1 MEPIIGEGGAGG
13 ADLVKDATT
22 ETFMADVIDAS
33 AEVPVILD
41 LWADWCGPCKQLGP
55 VLEAAV
61 RAANGKV
68 KLVKLDI
75 DKAPEIAQ
83 QLRVQSI
90 PAVFAFHQGQPVDG
104 FVGALPESQIKAFV
118 DKVIKAGGGN
128 AGIDEAF
135 AKAKEAFDADN
146 LEAALTMCNQIFE
159 HDASHLPTV
168 GLLARCHV
176 AAGEFDDAA
185 ELLDALEEDARADPE
200 IAGALAALDLARQA
214 GSVGGDAAG
223 LEARIAADP
232 CDHQA
237 RYDLAL
243 VRYSAGD
250 REGAADALLDI
261 VDANR
266 DWNEGA
272 AKAKLF
278 ELFEAFGADDDVTLA
293 GRRRLSS
300 ILFS

>member
-1 MEPIIGEGGAGG
+1 METIVGEGGVAG

-22 ETFMADVIDAS
+22 ETFIADVIDAS

-55 VLEAAV
+55 VIEAAV

-90 PAVFAFHQGQPVDG
+90 PAVFAFHKGQPVDG
-104 FVGALPESQIKAFV
+104 FVGALPESQIKDFV
-118 DKVIKAGGGN
+118 NKVIKAGGGD
-128 AGIDEAF
+128 AGIEEAF
-135 AKAKEAFDADN
+135 AQAKEAFDADN
-146 LEAALTMCNQIFE
+146 FEAALTLCNQIFE

-168 GLLARCHV
+168 GLLARCHI
-176 AAGEFDDAA
+176 AAGELDDAA
-185 ELLDALEEDARADPE
+185 ELLDALEEDARSDPE
-200 IAGALAALDLARQA
+200 ITGAVAALDLARQA
-214 GSVGGDAAG
+214 NTVGGDAG
-223 LEARIAADP
+223 ELEARIAADP
-232 CDHQA
+232 NDHQA

-243 VRYSAGD
+243 VRYSTGD
-250 REGAADALLDI
+250 HEGAANALLDI
-261 VDANR
+261 IAAMR

-272 AKAKLF
+272 AKTKLL

>member
-1 MEPIIGEGGAGG
+1 METIIGEGGAGG

-41 LWADWCGPCKQLGP
+41 LWAEWCGPCKQLGP
-55 VLEAAV
+55 VLEAVV
-61 RAANGKV
+61 RAAGGKV
-68 KLVKLDI
+68 KLVKLDV
-75 DKAPEIAQ
+75 DKAPEISQ

-90 PAVFAFHQGQPVDG
+90 PAVFAFHNGQPIDG

-118 DKVIKAGGGN
+118 DKVIKAGGGG
-128 AGIDEAF
+128 AGVDEAF
-135 AKAKEAFDADN
+135 AQAKSAFDADN
-146 LEAALTMCNQIFE
+146 IEAALTICNQIFE
-159 HDASHLPTV
+159 HDAGHLPTI
-168 GLLARCHV
+168 GLLARCHIT
-176 AAGEFDDAA
+176 AGELDDAA
-185 ELLDALEEDARADPE
+185 ELLDALEEEARSDPE
-200 IAGALAALDLARQA
+200 IAGALASLDLARQA
-214 GSVGGDAAG
+214 SSVGGNAG
-223 LEARIAADP
+223 ELEARIAADP
-232 CDHQA
+232 NDHQA

-243 VRYSAGD
+243 VRYGAED
-250 REGAADALLDI
+250 REGAADVLLDI
-261 VDANR
+261 IAANR

-272 AKAKLF
+272 AKAKLL

>member
-1 MEPIIGEGGAGG
+1 METIIGESAAGGAG
-13 ADLVKDATT
+13 LVKDATT
-22 ETFMADVIDAS
+22 ETFMADVVDAS

-41 LWADWCGPCKQLGP
+41 LWAEWCGPCKQLGP

-104 FVGALPESQIKAFV
+104 FVGALAESQIKAFV
-118 DKVIKAGGGN
+118 DKVIKAGGGD
-128 AGIDEAF
+128 AGTDEAF
-135 AKAKEAFDADN
+135 AQAKAAFDAGN
-146 LEAALTMCNQIFE
+146 LEAALTICNQIFE
-159 HDASHLPTV
+159 HDAGHLPTV

-176 AAGEFDDAA
+176 AADELDDAA
-185 ELLDALEEDARADPE
+185 ELLDALEEDARSDPE
-200 IAGALAALDLARQA
+200 VAGAIAALELARQA
-214 GSVGGDAAG
+214 GTVDGDAG
-223 LEARIAADP
+223 ELEARFAADP
-232 CDHQA
+232 SDHQA

-243 VRYSAGD
+243 LRYGTGD
-250 REGAADALLDI
+250 HEGAANALLDI
-261 VDANR
+261 IAKMR

-272 AKAKLF
+272 AKAKLL

>member
-1 MEPIIGEGGAGG
+1 METIIGEGGAGG

-41 LWADWCGPCKQLGP
+41 LWAEWCGPCKQLGP

-61 RAANGKV
+61 RAAGGKV
-68 KLVKLDI
+68 KLVKLDV
-75 DKAPEIAQ
+75 DKAPEISQ

-90 PAVFAFHQGQPVDG
+90 PAVFAFHKGQPIDG

-118 DKVIKAGGGN
+118 DKVIKASGGG
-128 AGIDEAF
+128 AGVDEAF
-135 AKAKEAFDADN
+135 ARAKAAFDADN
-146 LEAALTMCNQIFE
+146 IEAALTICNEIFE
-159 HDASHLPTV
+159 HDAGHLPTI
-168 GLLARCHV
+168 GLLARCHI
-176 AAGEFDDAA
+176 AAGELDDAA
-185 ELLDALEEDARADPE
+185 ELLDALEEEARSDPE

-214 GSVGGDAAG
+214 GSVGGNAG
-223 LEARIAADP
+223 ELEARIAADP
-232 CDHQA
+232 NDHQA

-243 VRYSAGD
+243 VRYGAED
-250 REGAADALLDI
+250 REGAADVLLDI
-261 VDANR
+261 IAANR

-272 AKAKLF
+272 AKAKLL

>member
-68 KLVKLDI
+68 KLVKLDV

-118 DKVIKAGGGN
+118 DKVIKAGGGD

-135 AKAKEAFDADN
+135 AQAKVAFDADN
-146 LEAALTMCNQIFE
+146 FEAALTICNQIFE
-159 HDASHLPTV
+159 RDASHLPTV
-168 GLLARCHV
+168 GLLARCHI
-176 AAGEFDDAA
+176 AAGELDDAA

-214 GSVGGDAAG
+214 GSVGGNAAEF
-223 LEARIAADP
+223 EARIAADP
-232 CDHQA
+232 GDHQA
-237 RYDLAL
+237 RYDLGL

-250 REGAADALLDI
+250 HEGAADALLDI
-261 VDANR
+261 IAANR

-272 AKAKLF
+272 AKAKLL

>member
-1 MEPIIGEGGAGG
+1 METIIGEGGGNG

-22 ETFMADVIDAS
+22 ESFMADVVDAS

-61 RAANGKV
+61 RAAKGKV
-68 KLVKLDI
+68 RLVKLDI

-90 PAVFAFHQGQPVDG
+90 PAVFAFHNGQPVDG

-118 DKVIKAGGGN
+118 DKLAKQSGDGD
-128 AGIDEAF
+128 GIEEAF
-135 AKAKEAFDADN
+135 AQAKAAFEADN
-146 LEAALTMCNQIFE
+146 VEAALAICNQIFE
-159 HDASHLPTV
+159 HDAGHLPTV
-168 GLLARCHV
+168 GLLARCHIV
-176 AAGEFDDAA
+176 AGELDAAA
-185 ELLDALEEDARADPE
+185 ELLDALEDDARSDPE
-200 IAGALAALDLARQA
+200 VAGALAALDLARQV
-214 GSVGGDAAG
+214 GSVGGNAAE

-232 CDHQA
+232 ADHQA

-243 VRYSAGD
+243 VRYGAGD
-250 REGAADALLDI
+250 RQGAADALLEI
-261 VDANR
+261 IAANR

-272 AKAKLF
+272 AKAKLL
-278 ELFEAFGADDDVTLA
+278 ELFEAFGTDDDVTLA